1 MLRITFASL
10 VILLSTVFV
19 SAPRAQEADTST
31 DTEEAT
37 AVPVDYLI
45 IYAGDFKQVAADWAK
60 YRIAS
65 GRVAD
70 TLEYAKVNETPSLEA
85 LKAHITKLHE
95 AAPSLQVLLIG
106 DCPDL
111 GSKKVDL
118 ATQIPWK
125 MSSYKDASLRAPK
138 TIPSDNFLADTV
150 TDMQGKPDLAIGR
163 IPAQTVEQAE
173 IALSKVKLY
182 ESSKSG
188 EWMRDLTFFAGEGR
202 FGPVIDSM
210 IEGLFTQFMDLAVDQ
225 AYDVRM
231 TYANINSDYAY
242 VPNQFSAKVLEEANK
257 GSLLLTY
264 IGHGLYDRL
273 DNMQVKIGD
282 ETKRYPILAKVDVS
296 KFDIKDGKLPVMVIM
311 ACQTGYMD
319 HKEGSLAEAV
329 LFKENAPVAV
339 IASSRDSHP
348 YSNIIFQKTLTETI
362 VGDAVTIGDAFLAAK
377 RELIEGK
384 DPQRMT
390 LDMMALAQ
398 FPSKEDRDRINE
410 AHLRLYNLTG
420 DPGLV
425 LRKSNAQV
433 FVAKGDKRP
442 ELTKKIS
449 VKAESEFEIAIRLS
463 PKMCVQF
470 KDGAKVEGISIELC
484 RKRSAE
490 AATLQTLKKEDL
502 YSADE
507 EKRKAAQ
514 GIMIAN
520 HAASNDKIVSDTKFT
535 LKGAFLGET
544 DSTVIYT
551 VKLGPG
557 VAPGDYILKV
567 FALDAESDLVAL
579 TSTPVKIRK
588 KR

>member
-1 MLRITFASL
+1 MLRFSLAVLTMFAFSTF
-10 VILLSTVFV
+10 TN
-19 SAPRAQEADTST
+19 APEAQDVRDVPKT
-31 DTEEAT
+31 D
-37 AVPVDYLI
+37 VPVDYLI
-45 IYAGDFKQVAADWAK
+45 VYAGDFNDVAAEWARH
-60 YRIAS
+60 RIAS
-65 GRVAD
+65 GRVAE
-70 TLEYAKVNETPSLEA
+70 TLEYAKVNEVPSLDA

-95 AAPSLQVLLIG
+95 SAPSLQVLLIG
-106 DCPDL
+106 DCPDF

-125 MSSYKDASLRAPK
+125 MSSYKDAALRAPK
-138 TIPSDNFLADTV
+138 SVPSDNFLANTV
-150 TDMQGKPDLAIGR
+150 KDKQGKPDLAIGR

-173 IALSKVKLY
+173 LALAKVKLY

-202 FGPVIDSM
+202 FGAIVDSM
-210 IEGLFTQFMDLAVDQ
+210 IEGLFTQFVDMAVDQ

-231 TYANINSDYAY
+231 TYANINSSYAY
-242 VPNQFSAKVLEEANK
+242 VPSQFSAKVLQEANK
-257 GSLLLTY
+257 GGLLLTY
-264 IGHGLYDRL
+264 IGHGMYDRL

-282 ETKRYPILAKVDVS
+282 ETKRYPILAKADVA
-296 KFDIKDGKLPVMVIM
+296 KFDIKDGKLPVMVII

-319 HKEGSLAEAV
+319 HKEGCLAEAV

-339 IASSRDSHP
+339 ISSSRDSHP
-348 YSNIIFQKTLTETI
+348 YSNIIFQKSLTETI

-377 RELIEGK
+377 RELVEAK

-433 FVAKGDKRP
+433 FVAKGDKGP

-449 VKAESEFEIAIRLS
+449 VKAESEFEIAIRLA

-470 KDGAKVEGISIELC
+470 KDGAKVEGIRIELC
-484 RKRSAE
+484 RMRSAK
-490 AATLQTLKKEDL
+490 AASLQTLKKEDL

-507 EKRKAAQ
+507 DKRKIAQ
-514 GIMIAN
+514 EVMIAN
-520 HAASNDKIVSDTKFT
+520 HAAANDKVVSDTKFT
-535 LKGAFLGET
+535 LKAAFVGED

-567 FALDAESDLVAL
+567 FALDAESDSVAL
-579 TSTPVKIRK
+579 TSTPLKVRRK
-588 KR
+588 R